1 METPSTTRGSFRDR
15 LCALIV
21 AFCGFVFPRTSLRGG
36 MSRRVDALIVLHRV
50 GALIVALGFVGGAVY
65 GAVRWPIA
73 ARDLPRDARALT
85 FLDRHGT
92 PLGTILGRDDRHTVA
107 VTLGRIAPAFRQAVI
122 AAEDRRFYAH
132 GALDGFAALR
142 ALRDALAERRLPHG
156 ASTLSMQLARTLV
169 SLHDDARGKV
179 IEVLVATR
187 LEAGMSKDEI
197 LAAWCNR
204 APMGGNLYGVEAAAL
219 TYFGVHAADLD
230 LAQSA
235 LLAALPND
243 PVRLDPYARFAAL
256 RARQRYVLERMRSAG
271 DIDAD
276 TERRAASE
284 EVALRP
290 RAADIVAAPHF
301 LFALAPQ
308 VAPERAR
315 VRTTLDLPLQRF
327 VAAQVRDVVGT
338 LRGYDVHH
346 AAALVVDNQTGQI
359 LAYVGSRDYFSD
371 ADFGRNDGVT
381 ALRQPGSALK
391 PFLYELALDRR
402 AIRPDTILADV
413 PASYA
418 LPGARLYEPVD
429 YSARFLG
436 PVRVR
441 IALADSLN
449 VPAVRVLARVG
460 VDTFLARLHA
470 LGFAHLTRPAAYYG
484 LGLGL
489 GGGEVTL
496 AELARAYASAARG
509 GAPTALVS
517 TLDGSVASRA
527 TVGAPHERSWAL
539 VTDMLADRHARAEAF
554 GVDSILALPFAAA
567 VKTGTSSGYRDT
579 WTAGYTRDYTVAV
592 WVGNFDGRPMRG
604 ISGVSGAGPLWSRIM
619 LHLYEGDEPPPF
631 LAPAGFVRRAIC
643 TETGA
648 RVDASDARGASSAC
662 TPVLEWF
669 DARDLAS
676 STRAA
681 SAAKPAPAAAYDPW
695 LVYQPRPSSARA
707 RILFPHDGDAF
718 AFVPGVAH
726 QALAFEFIGATGEP
740 QPRVA
745 LNGSVLRAGA
755 GESVWNVRPGRYEL
769 VVGSGAQRDAVQF
782 AVTTTSAKK
791 RGFVAR

>member
-1 METPSTTRGSFRDR
+1 
-15 LCALIV
+15 
-21 AFCGFVFPRTSLRGG
+21 